1 MRLFLDAHVSGKR
14 VGEAL
19 REAGHDV
26 KAADQPELEGWEDPD
41 LLELAAVESRIF
53 VTANVKDFVPLVR
66 VWLNAGRAHA
76 GLILLPPTLRHEQFG
91 NIILR
96 VSVKLSGT
104 TQEEWENRTE
114 WA

>member
-26 KAADQPELEGWEDPD
+26 KAADAAELEGWDDPD
-41 LLELAAVESRIF
+41 LFQLAATENRIF
-53 VTANVKDFVPLVR
+53 VTANVEHFVPLVQS
-66 VWLNAGRAHA
+66 WIGSGRTHA
-76 GLILLPPTLRHEQFG
+76 GLILLPHTLRHEHFG
-91 NIILR
+91 RIISR
-96 VSVKLSGT
+96 VSAKLSGT
-104 TQEEWENRTE
+104 TQEDWENRTV

>member
-1 MRLFLDAHVSGKR
+1 MGKI
-14 VGEAL
+14 L
-19 REAGHDV
+19 REEGYDV
-26 KAADQPELEGWEDPD
+26 KAAEHLELEGWEDPD
-41 LLELAAVESRIF
+41 LFELAAAESRIF

-66 VWLNAGRAHA
+66 VWVNSGRALA
-76 GLILLPPTLRHEQFG
+76 GLILLAPTLRHEQFG

-96 VSVKLSGT
+96 VSAKLSGT